1 MNIDALTRK
10 KHLRE
15 DGWLAELVSM
25 KTRDMPFDG
34 IHSYIV
40 MIEPGR
46 SRANHYHHEKEEWLA
61 LGAGNLK
68 IILENP
74 ETKERTEK
82 ILAHDSDNYE
92 IIYIP
97 TNIAHSVKNI
107 GQDKASVII
116 FSKFPEKEGDSVPY
130 EMEV

>member
-1 MNIDALTRK
+1 MRPDILSRK

-25 KTRDMPFDG
+25 QKNDMPFQG

-40 MIEPGR
+40 MIEPGK
-46 SRANHYHHEKEEWLA
+46 SRANHYHLEKEEWLA
-61 LGAGNLK
+61 LGSGRLK
-68 IILENP
+68 ITMENP
-74 ETKERTEK
+74 ETKERSEK
-82 ILAHDSDNYE
+82 ILAHDNETYE

-107 GQDKASVII
+107 GQDKASVIV

-130 EMEV
+130 NLEE

>member
-10 KHLRE
+10 KHTRE

-25 KTRDMPFDG
+25 KEKDMPFDG

-46 SRANHYHHEKEEWLA
+46 SRANHYHLGKEEWLA

-68 IILENP
+68 IILEDP
-74 ETKERTEK
+74 ETKERAEK
-82 ILAHDSDNYE
+82 ILGHDNEAYE

-107 GQDKASVII
+107 GQEKASVII

-130 EMEV
+130 NLEE